1 MSLLDQL
8 WDDTVAGPL
17 PESGLGK
24 LRKMPSSGPRPNSG
38 KGGGVMRSYGEE
50 ATTADEK
57 RVTRSIMIVRPPGYT
72 NGSSATPPASPAGST
87 PPVSPFSGF
96 GCRVTSLCKLD
107 FFPLLLC
114 VDIATSC
121 VIGSAI
127 LAFGIPNDV
136 NSFARVDRCGSR
148 GGSFRFRRRST
159 SDAYEKATEVEPR
172 NPSSPYGV

>member
-24 LRKMPSSGPRPNSG
+24 LRKMPSLGPRPNSG
-38 KGGGVMRSYGEE
+38 KESSGGVMRSYGEE

-57 RVTRSIMIVRPPGYT
+57 RVTRSIMIVRPPGYS
-72 NGSSATPPASPAGST
+72 NGSSTTPPASPAGST
-87 PPVSPFSGF
+87 PPVSPFS
-96 GCRVTSLCKLD
+96 
-107 FFPLLLC
+107 
-114 VDIATSC
+114 
-121 VIGSAI
+121 
-127 LAFGIPNDV
+127 
-136 NSFARVDRCGSR
+136 GSR

-159 SDAYEKATEVEPR
+159 SDAYEKATEAGPG

>member
-24 LRKMPSSGPRPNSG
+24 LRKMPSLGPRPNSG
-38 KGGGVMRSYGEE
+38 KESSGGVMRSYGEE

-72 NGSSATPPASPAGST
+72 NGSSTTPPASPAGST
-87 PPVSPFSGF
+87 PPVSTLGLGF
-96 GCRVTSLCKLD
+96 GCRATSLCN
-107 FFPLLLC
+107 
-114 VDIATSC
+114 
-121 VIGSAI
+121 G
-127 LAFGIPNDV
+127 
-136 NSFARVDRCGSR
+136 R

-159 SDAYEKATEVEPR
+159 SDAYEKATEVGPG